1 MPAAPEIVAHCRAAQ
16 FFCVVIKERTM
27 QQLLAYLVNCAAIN
41 QVEQQRHFR
50 REREAEAI

>member
-1 MPAAPEIVAHCRAAQ
+1 
-16 FFCVVIKERTM
+16 M